1 MKDPEI
7 HHFLGLV
14 QNNGAEACSGLGSCL
29 RDALSPDL
37 NTVALVAW
45 HGCCIANVSDD
56 CDKKGAIMFG
66 MRIRKSILLTV
77 TAAIAVG
84 AFATSASA
92 QEVDAKA
99 LLEQM
104 SAEIAGLDNFI
115 VHW

>member
-1 MKDPEI
+1 
-7 HHFLGLV
+7 
-14 QNNGAEACSGLGSCL
+14 
-29 RDALSPDL
+29 
-37 NTVALVAW
+37 
-45 HGCCIANVSDD
+45 
-56 CDKKGAIMFG
+56 MFG

-77 TAAIAVG
+77 TVTATIAVG